1 MVRCGDVHLA
11 LPTVPSAAYGHGM
24 PIRIGLIVLAVSQ
37 LALARWMVADP
48 GGFFD
53 QVGGFGAQNDHYI
66 RDVAT
71 WNAALGVVAAIAVVR
86 PSWQLPVLV
95 LATVQFTLHAINH
108 IADADT
114 AIGSTD
120 GAFDAISLALG
131 AVLLGGLAYL
141 AARDRAAVRAS

>member
-1 MVRCGDVHLA
+1 
-11 LPTVPSAAYGHGM
+11 M
-24 PIRIGLIVLAVSQ
+24 PIRAGLIVLAVTQ
-37 LALARWMVADP
+37 IALALWMVTDP

-108 IADADT
+108 IADADL
-114 AIGSTD
+114 AVGSTD
-120 GAFDAISLALG
+120 GAFDAISLAVG
-131 AVLLGGLAYL
+131 ALLLGGLAWL
-141 AARDRAAVRAS
+141 AARERTAVRAS